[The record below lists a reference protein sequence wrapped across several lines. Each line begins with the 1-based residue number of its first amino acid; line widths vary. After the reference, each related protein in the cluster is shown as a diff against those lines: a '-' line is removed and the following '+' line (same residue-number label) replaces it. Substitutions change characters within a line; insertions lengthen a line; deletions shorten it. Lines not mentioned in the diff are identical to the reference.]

1 MRMFKKASQIMKTDS
16 KMKEEQKKRN
26 QKALK
31 HFVKR
36 TEEEKA
42 EDPERKIYKG
52 LREKLKR
59 ARRERD

>member
-1 MRMFKKASQIMKTDS
+1 MKTDR

-26 QKALK
+26 QKASK